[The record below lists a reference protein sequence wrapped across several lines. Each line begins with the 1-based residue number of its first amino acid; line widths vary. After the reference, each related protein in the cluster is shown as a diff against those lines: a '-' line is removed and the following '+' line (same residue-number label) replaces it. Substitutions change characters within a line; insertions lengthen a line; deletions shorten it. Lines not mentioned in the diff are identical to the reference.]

1 LPYVGPYE
9 EIREKKSS
17 KVGARALEKR
27 AVAIVHECLSLM
39 VEKIVEVDKISQFRK
54 WFGRHD

>member
-1 LPYVGPYE
+1 MLPYVGPYE
-9 EIREKKSS
+9 EIGEKKSS

-27 AVAIVHECLSLM
+27 AVAIIHECLSLM

-54 WFGRHD
+54 WF